1 MAEKRLQEQQSVC
14 KRKELVQVTIFCQSE
29 KQVLICASHIY
40 ENLLIYCLYIDDLL
54 HSNTVVGKEFAV
66 RILHNM
72 DPI

>member
-1 MAEKRLQEQQSVC
+1 VAEEAPGTTVVC
-14 KRKELVQVTIFCQSE
+14 KTKELVQIKIFCQSK

-54 HSNTVVGKEFAV
+54 HLNTVVGKEFAIC
-66 RILHNM
+66 ILHIV